1 MSLLGDTTDT
11 RTALLYYLA
20 LSENETNDEIDV
32 LLRVIIQ
39 LLYDKMEDAHR
50 IRDLETARDR
60 SRRWRS
66 IAGLRRCLGIFET
79 EATAQAQP
87 LLRVRL
93 CVCPDSCLQCASVQ
107 QSWSSLEIC
116 RVANDPS
123 ESCVVCGDRHSP
135 PVFQLVGT
143 CTSTSRPACIFTPAL
158 FCGSPKTRSPTK
170 VYE

>member
-1 MSLLGDTTDT
+1 MLRPLTFRRGTSEYKARRAKLMSLLGDTTDT

-20 LSENETNDEIDV
+20 MSENETNEEIDV

-39 LLYDKMEDAHR
+39 LLYEKMEDAHR
-50 IRDLETARDR
+50 IRDLEPARDR

-66 IAGLRRCLGIFET
+66 IAGLRRCLGICDI
-79 EATAQAQP
+79 EAAAQART

-107 QSWSSLEIC
+107 QSWSSDETF
-116 RVANDPS
+116 RVANETS

-135 PVFQLVGT
+135 PVFQL
-143 CTSTSRPACIFTPAL
+143 
-158 FCGSPKTRSPTK
+158 
-170 VYE
+170 